1 LLDSVTFN
9 ISRIVQLFAQNG
21 ESVMAKALSVNQL
34 AWQKAQILLNNPDY
48 YGVEVT
54 KSTGGAT
61 IIDAG
66 VKAPGGFEAGKIL
79 TELCLGG
86 AGKVELG
93 MKTYGD
99 LTFPSVTITSDYP
112 AIAMLG
118 SQFAGWRIK
127 DGDNIAIGSGPVRA
141 IALKPKEIYEE
152 LQYTDQS
159 EQAVITLESNL
170 LPSDILVDKV
180 CKAANVTASNLLIVV
195 APTASVAGLTQVAG
209 RVVEVGIHKLHTLG
223 LDPKVIRYAMGYAP
237 IPPVGPDFE
246 VAMART
252 NDVILYGGTVYLT
265 VDFDDET
272 KLQKLVNDAPS
283 INSKDYG
290 KPFLQIFLNADKD
303 FYKIDPGLFAPAV
316 LMINNAKT
324 GRTFRAG
331 QINPKVL
338 AQALGF

>member
-1 LLDSVTFN
+1 MV
-9 ISRIVQLFAQNG
+9 R
-21 ESVMAKALSVNQL
+21 ALSVNQL
-34 AWQKAQILLNNPDY
+34 AWEKAQKFLNNPEL
-48 YGVEVT
+48 YGVEIS
-54 KSTGGAT
+54 KSTAGAI

-66 VKAPGGFEAGKIL
+66 VKTSGGFAAGKLL
-79 TELCLGG
+79 TDLCLGG
-86 AGKVELG
+86 AAKVQLG
-93 MKTYGD
+93 IKSYD
-99 LTFPSVTITSDYP
+99 DITFPSITVTSDHP

-141 IALKPKEIYEE
+141 IALKPKETYEE
-152 LQYTDQS
+152 IAYTDQS
-159 EQAVITLESNL
+159 DKAVIVLESNV
-170 LPSDILVDKV
+170 LPSELLVEKV
-180 CKAANVTASNLLIVV
+180 CKASNIEASNLIIAV

-223 LDPKVIRYAMGYAP
+223 LDPKVIRYATGYAP

-265 VDFDDET
+265 VECDDET
-272 KLQKLVNDAPS
+272 KLQQLVNDAPS

-303 FYKIDPGLFAPAV
+303 FYKIDNSLFAPALIMV
-316 LMINNAKT
+316 NNAKT
-324 GRTFRAG
+324 GKTFRAG
-331 QINPKVL
+331 KINSQVL